1 VPDGVSLLQDPRFR
15 GDDARSE
22 QGLRDPRFHEDD
34 VVNDSDSGV
43 VVLVSQPVYT
53 SSFPIEIVMSVIL
66 QVSNLVKRFGSLTA
80 VNDVSFEIRQ
90 GSCFG
95 LLGPNGAGK
104 TTTIEMMEGIKA
116 PDAGSI
122 LYQGQPLGERFRNE
136 AGIMF
141 QTTALQEHI
150 TVAEIM
156 LQFSRFY
163 PHTADLGELA
173 DKFALHEFLN
183 QDTRKLS
190 GGQKQRLL
198 LAMAQINR
206 PKILFLDEPTTGL
219 DPQSRRN
226 LWQQVST
233 IKQQGATVLLTTHYM
248 EEAYELCDEIAI
260 MDHGRII
267 AHDAPDALLA
277 AHFDDV
283 VVQLHAAD
291 IPREIGEREFQATY
305 RDDSA
310 HIVTGDVNKTI
321 ERLLHLDIPLDRL
334 RIRARDLE
342 DLFLELTGKELRA

>member
-1 VPDGVSLLQDPRFR
+1 
-15 GDDARSE
+15 
-22 QGLRDPRFHEDD
+22 
-34 VVNDSDSGV
+34 
-43 VVLVSQPVYT
+43 
-53 SSFPIEIVMSVIL
+53 MSIIL
-66 QVSNLVKRFGSLTA
+66 QVFDLVKRFGSLTA
-80 VNDVSFEIRQ
+80 VDGVSFEIRE

-104 TTTIEMMEGIKA
+104 TTTIEMMEGIKR
-116 PDAGSI
+116 PDGGGI
-122 LYQGQPLGERFRNE
+122 LYRGEPLGEQFRNE

-141 QTTALQEHI
+141 QTTALQEFI
-150 TVAEIM
+150 TVREVM
-156 LQFSRFY
+156 RQFSRFY
-163 PHTADLGELA
+163 PHSADIDDLA
-173 DKFALHEFLN
+173 DRYALHEFLD

-198 LAMAQINR
+198 LAMAMINQ

-226 LWQQVST
+226 LWDQVR
-233 IKQQGATVLLTTHYM
+233 QVREQGATILLTTHYM

-283 VVQLHAAD
+283 VVQIHAAD
-291 IPREIGEREFQATY
+291 IPREIGEREFDAVY
-305 RDDSA
+305 RNGSA
-310 HIVTGDVNKTI
+310 HILTGDVNKTI
-321 ERLLHLDIPLDRL
+321 EHMLHFDIPLNRL

>member
-1 VPDGVSLLQDPRFR
+1 
-15 GDDARSE
+15 
-22 QGLRDPRFHEDD
+22 
-34 VVNDSDSGV
+34 
-43 VVLVSQPVYT
+43 
-53 SSFPIEIVMSVIL
+53 MSVIL
-66 QVSNLVKRFGSLTA
+66 QVSSLVKRFGQLTA
-80 VNDVSFEIRQ
+80 VNDVSFEIHE

-104 TTTIEMMEGIKA
+104 TTTIEMMEGIKI
-116 PDAGSI
+116 PDGGTI
-122 LYQGQPLGERFRNE
+122 RYQGEALGQQFRNE

-141 QTTALQEHI
+141 QTTALQEFI
-150 TVAEIM
+150 TVREIM
-156 LQFSRFY
+156 VQFSRFY
-163 PHTADLGELA
+163 PDTTSIDELA
-173 DKFALHEFLN
+173 DRYALHEFLN

-198 LAMAQINR
+198 LAMALINKPR
-206 PKILFLDEPTTGL
+206 ILFLDEPTTGL

-226 LWQQVST
+226 LWKQVQQV
-233 IKQQGATVLLTTHYM
+233 KEQGATILLTTHYM

-283 VVQLHAAD
+283 VVQLHAGD
-291 IPREIGEREFQATY
+291 IPRDIGEREFQAIY
-305 RDDSA
+305 RNDNA

-321 ERLLHLDIPLDRL
+321 EHLLHLDIPLDRL

>member
-1 VPDGVSLLQDPRFR
+1 
-15 GDDARSE
+15 
-22 QGLRDPRFHEDD
+22 
-34 VVNDSDSGV
+34 
-43 VVLVSQPVYT
+43 
-53 SSFPIEIVMSVIL
+53 MSVIL
-66 QVSNLVKRFGSLTA
+66 QVSSLVKRFGQLTA
-80 VNDVSFEIRQ
+80 VNDVSFEIRE

-104 TTTIEMMEGIKA
+104 TTTIEMMEGIKI
-116 PDAGSI
+116 PDGGTI
-122 LYQGQPLGERFRNE
+122 RYQGKALGQQFRNE

-141 QTTALQEHI
+141 QTTALQEFI
-150 TVAEIM
+150 TVREIM
-156 LQFSRFY
+156 VQFSRFY
-163 PHTADLGELA
+163 PDTMSIDELA
-173 DKFALHEFLN
+173 DRYALHDFLN

-198 LAMAQINR
+198 LAMALINKPR
-206 PKILFLDEPTTGL
+206 ILFLDEPTTGL

-226 LWQQVST
+226 LWRQV
-233 IKQQGATVLLTTHYM
+233 QAVREQGATVLLTTHYM

-283 VVQLHAAD
+283 VVQVHAAD
-291 IPREIGEREFQATY
+291 IPRDIGEREFQAIY
-305 RDDSA
+305 RNDNA
-310 HIVTGDVNKTI
+310 HIVTGDVNRTI
-321 ERLLHLDIPLDRL
+321 EHLLRLNIPLNRL

>member
-1 VPDGVSLLQDPRFR
+1 
-15 GDDARSE
+15 
-22 QGLRDPRFHEDD
+22 
-34 VVNDSDSGV
+34 
-43 VVLVSQPVYT
+43 
-53 SSFPIEIVMSVIL
+53 MSVIL
-66 QVSNLVKRFGSLTA
+66 QVSNLVKSFGQLTA
-80 VNDVSFEIRQ
+80 VNDVSFEIHE

-104 TTTIEMMEGIKA
+104 TTTIEMMEGIKI
-116 PDAGSI
+116 PDDGTVR
-122 LYQGQPLGERFRNE
+122 YQGEALGQQFRNE

-141 QTTALQEHI
+141 QTTALQEFI
-150 TVAEIM
+150 TVREIM
-156 LQFSRFY
+156 VQFSRFY
-163 PHTADLGELA
+163 PDTTSIDELA
-173 DKFALHEFLN
+173 ERYALHDFLN

-198 LAMAQINR
+198 LAMALINKPR
-206 PKILFLDEPTTGL
+206 ILFLDEPTTGL

-226 LWQQVST
+226 LWKQVQLV
-233 IKQQGATVLLTTHYM
+233 KEQGATILLTTHYM

-283 VVQLHAAD
+283 VVQVHAAD
-291 IPREIGEREFQATY
+291 IPRDLGEREFQAIY
-305 RDDSA
+305 RNGNA

-321 ERLLHLDIPLDRL
+321 EHLLHLKIPLNRL

>member
-1 VPDGVSLLQDPRFR
+1 
-15 GDDARSE
+15 
-22 QGLRDPRFHEDD
+22 
-34 VVNDSDSGV
+34 
-43 VVLVSQPVYT
+43 
-53 SSFPIEIVMSVIL
+53 MSVIL
-66 QVSNLVKRFGSLTA
+66 QVSSLVKRFGQLTA
-80 VNDVSFEIRQ
+80 VNDVSFEIRE

-104 TTTIEMMEGIKA
+104 TTTIEMMEGIKI
-116 PDAGSI
+116 PDSGTI
-122 LYQGQPLGERFRNE
+122 RYQGGALGPQFRNE

-141 QTTALQEHI
+141 QTTALQEFI
-150 TVAEIM
+150 TVREIM
-156 LQFSRFY
+156 VQFSRFY
-163 PHTADLGELA
+163 PDTTSIDELA
-173 DKFALHEFLN
+173 DRYALHDFLN

-198 LAMAQINR
+198 LAMALINK

-219 DPQSRRN
+219 DPQSRRS
-226 LWQQVST
+226 LWRQV
-233 IKQQGATVLLTTHYM
+233 QEVRERGATVLLTTHYM

-283 VVQLHAAD
+283 VVQIHAAD
-291 IPREIGEREFQATY
+291 IPRDIGEQEFQAIY
-305 RDDSA
+305 RNDNA
-310 HIVTGDVNKTI
+310 HIVTGDVNRTI
-321 ERLLHLDIPLDRL
+321 EHLLHLNIPLNRL